1 MSSNYYNREVQ
12 NQTNQGQTPPPMTFP
27 LLALAL
33 VVGVVLALL
42 FSPKG
47 EDTRKDISNRV
58 DDALGRHDSTPEA
71 LLQLEHS
78 FADLRKKVEEGLAQ
92 FQR

>member
-1 MSSNYYNREVQ
+1 MNSYYYDREAPSRADQ
-12 NQTNQGQTPPPMTFP
+12 EQTPLPVTIP

-33 VVGVVLALL
+33 VVGVALALL

-47 EDTRKDISNRV
+47 EDTRKDISDKV
-58 DDALGRHDSTPEA
+58 DDVLGRHDSTPEA
-71 LLQLEHS
+71 LRQLEHS

>member
-1 MSSNYYNREVQ
+1 MNSYYYDREAQ
-12 NQTNQGQTPPPMTFP
+12 SQTNQEQTPLPVTIP

-33 VVGVVLALL
+33 VVGVALALL

-47 EDTRKDISNRV
+47 EDTRKDISDKV
-58 DDALGRHDSTPEA
+58 DDVLGRNDSTPEA
-71 LLQLEHS
+71 LRQLEHS
-78 FADLRKKVEEGLAQ
+78 FADLRKKVEEGLHQ